1 MKITSLLG
9 STLQLN
15 MLTVSVVPI
24 AKEHVLTGHICRQF
38 FNTYAFNPKIPY
50 FQNGDNKKKQIVGLN
65 EAEENVLRLC
75 LLVVTKYCH

>member
-15 MLTVSVVPI
+15 MSVSVVPI

-38 FNTYAFNPKIPY
+38 FNTYAFNPKISY

>member
-15 MLTVSVVPI
+15 MSVSVVPI
-24 AKEHVLTGHICRQF
+24 AKEHVHTGHICRQF

-75 LLVVTKYCH
+75 LLVVMKYYH